1 MNTRLAT
8 LVLMIVV
15 LALFRLF
22 PHPPNITPIAAMALF
37 GGAYFTNRLAAFLL
51 PLAALFLSDILLGF
65 HGSMSFVYA
74 AFVIT
79 VMIGWWLREHPTV
92 GYVFSAALVSSVL
105 FFVITNFGAWLTL
118 ELYPKTAEGLWSAYL
133 AGIPFFRNTIVGN
146 LGYTLLVFGGF
157 WTIERSVPS
166 VRLRTC

>member
-8 LVLMIVV
+8 LVLLIAV

-51 PLAALFLSDILLGF
+51 PLAALLLSDILLGF
-65 HGSMSFVYA
+65 HDAMSFVYT

-79 VMIGWWLREHPTV
+79 VMIGWWLRAHPTV
-92 GYVFSAALVSSVL
+92 GYVFSAALMSSVL
-105 FFVITNFGAWLTL
+105 FFVVTNFGAWLTL
-118 ELYPKTAEGLWSAYL
+118 ELYPKTVEGLWSAYI
-133 AGIPFFRNTIVGN
+133 AGIPFFRNTIMGD

-166 VRLRTC
+166 VRLGTC